1 MLSIPGSKKRK
12 ADATY
17 EEQPRESNVAIT
29 KTQLSH
35 EKEVVSTLKGRHNLR
50 SSMPIE
56 PFNCL
61 YFR

>member
-1 MLSIPGSKKRK
+1 MSSIPGSKKRK

-17 EEQPRESNVAIT
+17 EEQLRKPNVALP
-29 KTQLSH
+29 KTQFSH
-35 EKEVVSTLKGRHNLR
+35 EREIVSTLNGGHNLR